1 MRNILTRLMIITM
14 LLVLVSGT
22 VFAAGAQEKT
32 ETEGF
37 DVVLLDAS
45 NDNAWRIQ
53 MEDQMQKVADRYK
66 ANGWINS
73 YSVYSANNDANLQSQ
88 QLSQIANK
96 GETDIVI
103 INPVSAS
110 SLNPVIDRA
119 TSRGIRV
126 FAVDSTIDHPKVIT
140 FTNDQQN
147 WARLHVEWLVNE
159 LDGEGNIFW
168 FDAIPGVPANDDR
181 VEIYEEVLAK
191 YPKINVLARDT
202 HGWSVAEAKQKTSQL
217 LAAYSED
224 IDGVLTQEC
233 SSGIIQAFVE
243 AGREFPDA
251 INSGESI
258 EDLRIWG
265 KYRFNSIMVENPPAV
280 GAHGL
285 MAAVRLLQGK
295 EFKDGVV
302 ENNIVKIKQNLVI
315 KNATLDEWLEKT
327 RDMKDTESIDSLM
340 SDAQVDALFK

>member
-1 MRNILTRLMIITM
+1 
-14 LLVLVSGT
+14 
-22 VFAAGAQEKT
+22 
-32 ETEGF
+32 
-37 DVVLLDAS
+37 
-45 NDNAWRIQ
+45 
-53 MEDQMQKVADRYK
+53 
-66 ANGWINS
+66 
-73 YSVYSANNDANLQSQ
+73 
-88 QLSQIANK
+88 
-96 GETDIVI
+96 
-103 INPVSAS
+103 
-110 SLNPVIDRA
+110 
-119 TSRGIRV
+119 
-126 FAVDSTIDHPKVIT
+126 
-140 FTNDQQN
+140 
-147 WARLHVEWLVNE
+147 

-233 SSGIIQAFVE
+233 SAGIIQAFVE